1 MPPATDSQKISN
13 NWKRACAIYPVYLEL
28 SIRFELGLSPCGDLE
43 SKTSQSDNAGL
54 VRAEQWFR
62 DADQRIEVHHLREL
76 LSQTTLDEEVL
87 HAILARHL
95 GKEPK
100 NESDRDKID
109 FLLVQYLAQCLPAKV
124 SAHQLSLEQAAEVL
138 RPILG
143 GASQPKEIAGLEECI
158 RNLNQC
164 QSLGDFMDH
173 MILER
178 GRALKV
184 AGREKPFDPT
194 ALVAFTRFS
203 FLVRLGSIRLVR
215 EDVLSLEEDLKSLE
229 SAGIKS
235 IDCSSAERSRHESL
249 ASVRKMGEKWKQF
262 FPGKYSKNYWFTDV
276 IRVQAC
282 VKQGLEELANKK
294 VQSESAGAAANG
306 ASAPTQGG
314 KTLSDQVAG
323 YIEKIAAGLKSAREG
338 QVATAIKV
346 NDVRLMLSAEEVG
359 AFRQPS
365 AEMSSLI
372 HAVAVRALLLTALDK
387 PATID
392 LTAACELAQS
402 EEAALQKEAAA
413 AKEQGQ
419 TDLMVILTGC
429 ARALQKAL
437 DKAKTSKTTA

>member
-28 SIRFELGLSPCGDLE
+28 SKRFELGLSPCGDLE

-173 MILER
+173 MVLER

-402 EEAALQKEAAA
+402 EEAALQKAAAA

-437 DKAKTSKTTA
+437 D

>member
-28 SIRFELGLSPCGDLE
+28 SKRFELGLSPCGDLE

-294 VQSESAGAAANG
+294 VQRESAGAAANG

>member
-28 SIRFELGLSPCGDLE
+28 SKRFELGLSRCGDLE

-76 LSQTTLDEEVL
+76 PSQTTLDEDVL
-87 HAILARHL
+87 HAILARQL

-158 RNLNQC
+158 RNLNKY
-164 QSLGDFMDH
+164 QSMGDFMDH

-184 AGREKPFDPT
+184 GGREKPFDPT

-235 IDCSSAERSRHESL
+235 IDCSSAERARHESL

-323 YIEKIAAGLKSAREG
+323 YIEKIAAGLKSAGEG

>member
-28 SIRFELGLSPCGDLE
+28 SKRFELGFSPCGDLE
-43 SKTSQSDNAGL
+43 SKSSQSDNAGL

-306 ASAPTQGG
+306 APAPTQGG

-372 HAVAVRALLLTALDK
+372 HAV
-387 PATID
+387 
-392 LTAACELAQS
+392 
-402 EEAALQKEAAA
+402 
-413 AKEQGQ
+413 
-419 TDLMVILTGC
+419 
-429 ARALQKAL
+429 
-437 DKAKTSKTTA
+437 

>member
-28 SIRFELGLSPCGDLE
+28 SKRFELGLSRCGDLE